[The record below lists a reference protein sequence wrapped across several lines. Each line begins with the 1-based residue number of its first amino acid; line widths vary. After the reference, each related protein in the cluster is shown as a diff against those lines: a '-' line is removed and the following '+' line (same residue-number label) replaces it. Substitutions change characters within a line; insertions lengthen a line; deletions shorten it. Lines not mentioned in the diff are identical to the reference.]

1 VRCLDPSSYPA
12 PKDTQ
17 GQLTSQLEL
26 PFMMKMPKTFSRIC
40 IIHKRIV
47 IIKLKVTIG
56 IQREHPTSKF
66 YKLHLVEL
74 VEGKKTKENKEMDKL
89 GCICFHT

>member
-1 VRCLDPSSYPA
+1 
-12 PKDTQ
+12 
-17 GQLTSQLEL
+17 
-26 PFMMKMPKTFSRIC
+26 
-40 IIHKRIV
+40 V